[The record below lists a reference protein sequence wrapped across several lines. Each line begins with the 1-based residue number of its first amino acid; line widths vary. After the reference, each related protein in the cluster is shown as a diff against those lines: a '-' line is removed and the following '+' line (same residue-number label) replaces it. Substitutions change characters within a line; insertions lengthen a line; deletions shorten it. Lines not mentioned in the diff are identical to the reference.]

1 MARLILSTPDGQRTV
16 ELRAANSLG
25 RHPDNSIQ
33 LLDKIVS
40 KNHCLI
46 ELRGHRFVLKDLGS
60 LNGTYVD
67 GQRVQGEVLLN
78 EGAEIAMG
86 QTTAR
91 IEQVE
96 QVPGPL
102 PAQAWDHPT
111 TAMKPGMPVGRR
123 IPSGEPRIS
132 APTPVQSQGAFRQA
146 SAPMAHHPAVQSAN
160 RTAPGIAPSAPI
172 SQIPPSSSRRVG
184 MKTRVDLS
192 DQVRSIGTQINA
204 VQKGFLPFDRLR
216 NDPTQ
221 LAQDYERLRLSHELA
236 REIALE
242 RDLDVLLDKIL
253 ETIFRFVRAD
263 RGVILLQSQDGLA
276 PAASRR
282 RDGTDRPIPVSST
295 IMNHVIK
302 ERATVLTHDAAM
314 DFAASKGKSMILN
327 NISSA
332 IVAPLLHNDEIL
344 GVLWLD
350 SESLAQFQQKD
361 LEIVTTIANQAA
373 MFIEI
378 NILGKKIEQ
387 EVVNRER
394 FSRLLSP
401 NVAEKVLSGELEVK
415 KGGRSV
421 DGCTVFN
428 SDIRGFTAMSERASP
443 EEIVDMLNEYFERMV
458 ETIFKYE
465 GTLDKFMGDGIMAL
479 WGAPVV
485 HPDDAIRAVEC
496 ALEQIQVLQCFNEE
510 RVSAGK
516 GRLDIGFGIHT
527 GPLVAGY
534 IGSSKALSYTV
545 IGDTANTSA
554 RLCGIAKPSQIV
566 VSETTLEMLRGKFR
580 FDELPPASLKNK
592 EKPFRC
598 FNITGSR

>member
-16 ELRAANSLG
+16 ELRAKNSLG

-40 KNHCLI
+40 KEHCLI
-46 ELRGHRFVLKDLGS
+46 ELRGTQFVLRDLGS
-60 LNGTYVD
+60 LNGTYVN
-67 GQRVQGEVLLN
+67 GQRVNGELLLT
-78 EGAEIAMG
+78 EGAELAMG

-91 IEQVE
+91 FE
-96 QVPGPL
+96 GAGDL
-102 PAQAWDHPT
+102 PQPPVSSGAWDHPT
-111 TAMKPGMPVGRR
+111 TAVPSSAGHRLPGAGFQ
-123 IPSGEPRIS
+123 
-132 APTPVQSQGAFRQA
+132 ATPVVGAGAGQFQPNVSGPLGGLTA
-146 SAPMAHHPAVQSAN
+146 GAQPAI
-160 RTAPGIAPSAPI
+160 GPS
-172 SQIPPSSSRRVG
+172 SSSRRIG
-184 MKTRVDLS
+184 MKTRVDLN
-192 DQVRSIGTQINA
+192 DQARSIGTQIDA
-204 VQKGFLPFDRLR
+204 TQKGFLPYEQLK
-216 NDPTQ
+216 NDQTQ
-221 LAQDYERLRLSHELA
+221 LAADYERLRMSHELA

-242 RDLDVLLDKIL
+242 RDLEILLDKIL

-263 RGVILLQSQDGLA
+263 RGVILLQGTDGLA
-276 PAASRR
+276 PAASYR

-295 IMNHVIK
+295 IMNHVVK

-332 IVAPLLHNDEIL
+332 IVAPLLHDDEIL

-361 LEIVTTIANQAA
+361 LEIVTAIANQAA

-387 EVVNRER
+387 EVVTRER

-401 NVAEKVLSGELEVK
+401 NVAEKVISGELEVK
-415 KGGRSV
+415 KGGRLV
-421 DGCTVFN
+421 DSCTVFN
-428 SDIRGFTAMSERASP
+428 SDIRGFTAMSEKVSP
-443 EEIVDMLNEYFERMV
+443 EEMVEMLNEYFERMV
-458 ETIFKYE
+458 ETIFKFE

-485 HPDDAIRAVEC
+485 HPDDGIRSVEC
-496 ALEQIQVLQCFNEE
+496 ALEQIDVLAQFNDE
-510 RVSAGK
+510 REAQGK
-516 GRLDIGFGIHT
+516 ARLEVGFGIHT

-554 RLCGIAKPSQIV
+554 RLCGAAKPGQIV
-566 VSETTLEMLRGKFR
+566 VSEPTLETLRGKFTYE
-580 FDELPPASLKNK
+580 ELPPASLKNK
-592 EKPFRC
+592 ERPFRC
-598 FNITGSR
+598 FNVTGRVS